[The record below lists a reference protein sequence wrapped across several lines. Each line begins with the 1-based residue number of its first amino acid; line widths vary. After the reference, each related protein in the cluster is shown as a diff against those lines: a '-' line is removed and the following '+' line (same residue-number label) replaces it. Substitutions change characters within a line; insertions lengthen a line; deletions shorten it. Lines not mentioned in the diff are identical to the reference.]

1 MSFKKEFGDYQTP
14 LIFAQQ
20 ICSYLKD
27 YKCVK
32 PTAVLEP
39 SCGIGNF
46 LKSSL
51 IFDATEFV
59 GIEINPEYCDVCRKK
74 LADHRVKIINQS
86 FFNTPLHNL
95 FNPSSSLLIIG
106 NPPWVTSSTLS
117 VLEST
122 NMPLK
127 INFKGLRGID
137 AFTGS
142 GGFDICE
149 NMILKLLNEYQ
160 GRDTT
165 LALLCKTTTA
175 RSVFA
180 ELMRC
185 GIRFQECEIV
195 EFDAAKVFRINAA
208 ACLFFVKLSTNSSQ
222 TGNSQHTGQYHHAD
236 NSHHTDNYYY
246 TDFCKVRSMDDVNRV
261 KAVLRCKNGSVYV
274 NGSAELE
281 EFDGRCCF
289 EWRQGVKHD
298 CSKVMELKSALGQA
312 KTFNQQ
318 DTQNPEKLVSLN
330 REQDFSS
337 LKNSEHDHS
346 HDHDS
351 SNEREQSKNIDGQVC
366 VCLENGYGELV
377 EIEPDAVYPLI
388 KGSRFKQPL
397 IHDFDKYVLVTQ
409 KKLREPTAHLSTQLP
424 RTWAYLQVHREE
436 FMRRKSSIYQNAP
449 EFSMFGIGD
458 YAFAPYKVGISGFAK
473 RPLFAVLTTENLRPV
488 MLDDTG
494 YYLTFTNYEL
504 AYTAM
509 LMLNSAPVQ
518 HFIQSLAFVDS
529 KRPYTKKLLSRLD
542 FGKMLEKL
550 DLATLQATER
560 SLHLKPFVT
569 DEMYQNFGQL
579 VHQATLR

>member
-1 MSFKKEFGDYQTP
+1 MSLKKEFGDYQTP
-14 LIFAQQ
+14 LVFAQK

-27 YKCVK
+27 QKGVN
-32 PTAVLEP
+32 PSAVLEP

-122 NMPLK
+122 NVPLK

-149 NMILKLLNEYQ
+149 NMILSLLNEYQ
-160 GRDTT
+160 DRDTT

-195 EFDAAKVFRINAA
+195 EFDAAKVFGISAA
-208 ACLFFVKLSTNSSQ
+208 ACLLFVKLSTNSSQ
-222 TGNSQHTGQYHHAD
+222 TCNSQ
-236 NSHHTDNYYY
+236 Y
-246 TDFCKVRSMDDVNRV
+246 TDFCNIRSMDDVHRV

-274 NGSAELE
+274 NGLAELE

-298 CSKVMELKSALGQA
+298 CSKVMELKSAIEEA
-312 KTFNQQ
+312 KNLNQQ
-318 DTQNPEKLVSLN
+318 DTQNPEQQVTLN
-330 REQDFSS
+330 IEHEDRV
-337 LKNSEHDHS
+337 LINSEDALS
-346 HDHDS
+346 A
-351 SNEREQSKNIDGQVC
+351 KIDKLPN

-424 RTWAYLQVHREE
+424 RTWAYLQAHREE
-436 FMRRKSSIYQNAP
+436 FMRRRSSIYLNAP
-449 EFSMFGIGD
+449 EFSMFGIGE
-458 YAFAPYKVGISGFAK
+458 YAFVPYKVGISGFAK

-494 YYLTFTNYEL
+494 YYLAFASYEL

-509 LMLNSAPVQ
+509 LMLNSSPVQ
-518 HFIQSLAFVDS
+518 QFIQSLAFVDA

-550 DLATLQATER
+550 DLATLQATES

-569 DEMYQNFGQL
+569 DEMYQSFGQL